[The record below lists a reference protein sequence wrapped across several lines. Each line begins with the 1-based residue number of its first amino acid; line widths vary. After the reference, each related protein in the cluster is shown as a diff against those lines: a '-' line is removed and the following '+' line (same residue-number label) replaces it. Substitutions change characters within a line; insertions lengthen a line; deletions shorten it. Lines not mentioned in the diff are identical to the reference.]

1 MPNIEREREALEKV
15 PFATRCQAKEASLI
29 QGGSHFLTA
38 ELLVQRNEHIL
49 LHADAFCPR
58 EGDGWS
64 EQEGGLFVSVTK
76 MDGIYCPCN
85 TCSESSSTF
94 ASAGLTNL

>member
-1 MPNIEREREALEKV
+1 MEKV

-29 QGGSHFLTA
+29 RGGSHFLTA
-38 ELLVQRNEHIL
+38 ELLVQSNEHIL
-49 LHADAFCPR
+49 LHADAFCLR

-64 EQEGGLFVSVTK
+64 EQKGELFVIVTK
-76 MDGIYCPCN
+76 MDGIYSQCN
-85 TCSESSSTF
+85 TCCESSSTF